1 LQSLVDLKFY
11 TGFTQNI
18 KERINNHNL
27 GKVSSTNM
35 RRPLKIIYF
44 EASLNKSDALKREK
58 YLKTSYGK
66 RYIKNRLNNYLTEAE

>member
-1 LQSLVDLKFY
+1 LQSLVDYKFY

-27 GKVSSTNM
+27 GKVSSTNR